1 MIQPIQIPSNN
12 NCLLTYSF
20 DTYPTPL
27 QVSPDDDDKHQ
38 HGIITVVVSNPSDS
52 KVYCEEIK
60 LTLPVGAGS
69 AHLTETPDTISAFVY
84 TNKATKAWK
93 VQNNNGVLT
102 ATPKAGAFIEIT
114 SSDSL
119 VFYIYY
125 IQVNKQIGTFSIDIA
140 ERTSENSSSVTTKPY
155 TQSFSKFPHGFFFKD
170 LAVYKETQE
179 DGNTVLSPITYLD
192 NSDNGEKIAL
202 AWHGGSNA
210 TYTLFYSGQPDPDGV
225 TLGENNSKNNGNK
238 RWWFYL
244 EPIRDTTTFVL
255 KASVTQGGEK
265 LEAYLSTTVV
275 VKNPDIQAKSLEV
288 GDTNTLELKEGKNQ
302 QPTISTSG
310 DQLRIA
316 ANNSIAFW
324 ADGSE
329 GNELEIPTMILER
342 SGELKMGEV
351 TRLRAGRLELGS
363 SLITPAKLT
372 ADDLTIGKTYLK
384 SGELKIESVTLSSEG
399 LNIGEGDIMLT
410 PGRVTTTQS
419 KTEGLGPAE
428 SFEPAELK
436 VGNATLKSGE
446 IKVGGSPLV
455 LKEGRNQDPTI
466 STSVDDKWLRIG
478 ANNSIAF
485 WANGGADTNN
495 EPQMTLEKTGEL
507 KVGNG
512 EIILKP
518 EKGRKGEEDHKSA
531 ELEVGDTTLTSGE
544 LKIGDTTLK
553 SGELEMGNT
562 TLTSASDRTYF
573 ARSVGDNKER
583 GGMLVLGRY
592 YVALYWAGPDLD
604 PSTNVNVGGEGIID
618 MQWPYYALLCKGN
631 QLILRRRS
639 GNPPSP
645 KGRSYT
651 PFQSVELVEWAS
663 SANTSDIKLKT
674 NITPISDVL
683 AALAAIRGVQFDW
696 KDKTMGEGKQLGVIA
711 QEVEKVYPE
720 VVEGIEGNK
729 IVHYE
734 KLVPVLIEGVK
745 ALTTRNEALEQRVQA
760 QESQLKA
767 LTARL
772 DKLERKA

>member
-27 QVSPDDDDKHQ
+27 QVSPEDDDKHQ
-38 HGIITVVVSNPSDS
+38 HGIITVVVSNPSGS
-52 KVYCEEIK
+52 KVYCQEIK

-210 TYTLFYSGQPDPDGV
+210 TYTLFYSGQPDGV
-225 TLGENNSKNNGNK
+225 TLGENNSKNNGKK

-255 KASVTQGGEK
+255 KASVKQGSET

-275 VKNPDIQAKSLEV
+275 VKKPDIQA
-288 GDTNTLELKEGKNQ
+288 
-302 QPTISTSG
+302 
-310 DQLRIA
+310 
-316 ANNSIAFW
+316 NS
-324 ADGSE
+324 
-329 GNELEIPTMILER
+329 
-342 SGELKMGEV
+342 
-351 TRLRAGRLELGS
+351 
-363 SLITPAKLT
+363 
-372 ADDLTIGKTYLK
+372 
-384 SGELKIESVTLSSEG
+384 
-399 LNIGEGDIMLT
+399 
-410 PGRVTTTQS
+410 
-419 KTEGLGPAE
+419 
-428 SFEPAELK
+428 LK
-436 VGNATLKSGE
+436 VGDATRKPGELEAEEATLKPNE
-446 IKVGGSPLV
+446 IQVFQNSLAHPDNKLG
-455 LKEGRNQDPTI
+455 LKIGVNNDPTI
-466 STSVDDKWLRIG
+466 STQVTNRWLRIG
-478 ANNSIAF
+478 SKDNAIAF
-485 WANGGADTNN
+485 WVNGGADIEGDTQ
-495 EPQMTLEKTGEL
+495 PQMLLDKDATLKVGGRDTDTTLKQGEL
-507 KVGNG
+507 KIG
-512 EIILKP
+512 E
-518 EKGRKGEEDHKSA
+518 
-531 ELEVGDTTLTSGE
+531 DTTLTSGE
-544 LKIGDTTLK
+544 LKLGETTLSKEELKMGETTLNSGELKVGSATLK
-553 SGELEMGNT
+553 SGELK
-562 TLTSASDRTYF
+562 
-573 ARSVGDNKER
+573 VGDATLNSGKLELENKLGRASLRLTRSTESKIENMNVLVIRQGTTVLEMEPDYVQLFWREQIPGQQSKREYVCAWR
-583 GGMLVLGRY
+583 GGR
-592 YVALYWAGPDLD
+592 
-604 PSTNVNVGGEGIID
+604 IILTD
-618 MQWPYYALLCKGN
+618 RGSNEEIWV
-631 QLILRRRS
+631 S
-639 GNPPSP
+639 SP
-645 KGRSYT
+645 NS
-651 PFQSVELVEWAS
+651 
-663 SANTSDIKLKT
+663 SDIKLKT
-674 NITPISDVL
+674 NIAPITDVL